1 MAKYTLLE
9 IVQNILSDM
18 DSEDINSVGDT
29 SESLQVANVVQD
41 TYYNMISNRTVPEHT
56 EMFQLTAESD
66 SSTPTHFTYP
76 SGVVKV
82 DTVWY
87 DVSDDATFKYRE
99 ITWYEPE
106 AFLRAT
112 DGSSSDYTSVTDPV
126 SSTNL
131 RITNNEHPSFYTSFD
146 DNYIVMNAHKSTID
160 STLTAAKSRA
170 LGIKVPSFSITDAHT
185 PDIDDNYFPLLIAES
200 KSACFS
206 IFKGAIDPKIEQGAR
221 RQRSRV
227 QNDVYKTTKDKVI
240 SNYGR

>member
-18 DSEDINSVGDT
+18 DSEDINSIGDT

-41 TYYNMISNRTVPEHT
+41 TYYNMISNRMVPEHV
-56 EMFQLTAESD
+56 EMFQLTAESE

-76 SGVVKV
+76 TGVVKV

-99 ITWYEPE
+99 IEWYEPE

-126 SSTNL
+126 SSTKL

-170 LGIKVPSFSITDAHT
+170 LGTKVPSFSVTDAHT

-206 IFKGAIDPKIEQGAR
+206 IFKGGIDPKIEQGAR

-240 SNYGR
+240 SYYGR

>member
-18 DSEDINSVGDT
+18 DSEDINSICDT

-41 TYYNMISNRTVPEHT
+41 TYYNMISNRMVPEHV
-56 EMFQLTAESD
+56 EMFQLTAESE

-76 SGVVKV
+76 TGVVKV

-87 DVSDDATFKYRE
+87 DVSDDATYKYRE
-99 ITWYEPE
+99 IEWYEPE

-126 SSTNL
+126 SSTKL

-170 LGIKVPSFSITDAHT
+170 LGTKVPSFSVTDDHT
-185 PDIDDNYFPLLIAES
+185 PDIDDHYFPLLIAES

-206 IFKGAIDPKIEQGAR
+206 IFKGSIDPKIEQGAR

-240 SNYGR
+240 SHYGR